1 MRCVKLLLVL
11 AMAVASHLG
20 LAQVSDEP
28 AISAERD
35 PQKSVHLYPL
45 PVIDYLNVKLEDIPA
60 DKVTLTLHTIIG
72 NQIEIETEVVSE
84 YELRIRLKE
93 LSSGYYLLA
102 IKDSKSNKVRY
113 IQKVLKR

>member
-1 MRCVKLLLVL
+1 MRFVKLFLVL
-11 AMAVASHLG
+11 ALAVASRLG
-20 LAQVSDEP
+20 MAQVSEEP

-45 PVIDYLNVKLEDIPA
+45 PVIDYLTVKLEDIPA

-72 NQIEIETEVVSE
+72 NQIEIETEVISE
-84 YELRIRLKE
+84 TELRVRLKE

-102 IKDSKSNKVRY
+102 IKDSQTNKVKY